1 MFYNKISA
9 IKNISFSM
17 LILKDQQNIMNP
29 IQCPPTRG
37 SQLIVVKAYSPQYF
51 DEMELKEGD
60 IVAFMDELEM
70 GWWRG
75 MKLGNPSPVR
85 FNFKQLFSISLCL
98 V

>member
-1 MFYNKISA
+1 
-9 IKNISFSM
+9 
-17 LILKDQQNIMNP
+17 MNP
-29 IQCPPTRG
+29 IQSPPTRG

-98 V
+98 YIKKPIFSKFYLHT